1 MERTVTLTMTQLRN
15 ALYAAHQCGLDR
27 VPMPAHLYRDVVQQ
41 QDLFMET
48 PLQNVMKVDDKEL

>member
-1 MERTVTLTMTQLRN
+1 MERTVTLTLTQLRN

-27 VPMPAHLYRDVVQQ
+27 VPMPTHLYKDVVQQ

>member
-15 ALYAAHQCGLDR
+15 ALIAAHERGLQQLPLSQAYHIE
-27 VPMPAHLYRDVVQQ
+27 VAQQ